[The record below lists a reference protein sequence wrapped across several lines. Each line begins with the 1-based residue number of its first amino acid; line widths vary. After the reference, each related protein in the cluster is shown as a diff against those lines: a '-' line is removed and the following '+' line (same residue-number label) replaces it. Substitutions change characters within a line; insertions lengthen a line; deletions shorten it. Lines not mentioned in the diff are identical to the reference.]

1 MHCSVMCLHRHASSN
16 SFFFSYRMSAFSLE
30 SLLFSPRPTLFFS
43 LATAVV
49 YSLAFI
55 HSVQICVDWPRFSLS
70 LCSFFTA
77 TIFSFNI
84 VVSPRY
90 GIFTLFVHLGN
101 VAHFVIINL
110 CALRPGLLFPPVR
123 LLMWLCQL
131 LVFFPL
137 CQYAMHFLLSF
148 NRIFFLVGTQVTMT
162 KPVSMLQSI
171 HTQID
176 FEDKDNCI
184 HQKMPFLAKFILKV
198 INQWKKN
205 RFKFQSNRGK
215 NASKILFSSF
225 SLKCLSFKSFVF
237 VHSS

>member
-176 FEDKDNCI
+176 FEDKDNCV
-184 HQKMPFLAKFILKV
+184 HQKMTFLAKFILK
-198 INQWKKN
+198 WKKIGLNIN
-205 RFKFQSNRGK
+205 RIGEKMLQKSCFPVFLSN
-215 NASKILFSSF
+215 FS
-225 SLKCLSFKSFVF
+225 LSFKSFVF